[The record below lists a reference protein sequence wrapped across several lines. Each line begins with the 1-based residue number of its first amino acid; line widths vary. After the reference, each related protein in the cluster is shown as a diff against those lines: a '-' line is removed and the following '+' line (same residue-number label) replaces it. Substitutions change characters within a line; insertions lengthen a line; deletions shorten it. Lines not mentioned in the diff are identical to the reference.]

1 MKNHAWLVC
10 SDVVLTRM
18 CLVDKGV
25 ECVPHCLLCENHDE
39 TLRHVFC
46 LFPQVLSVGNRLSY
60 GSRLNQ
66 LCNLHQTCNNCFL
79 HLAEIETPQEVAARS
94 HLVWDD
100 WKLAQTSN
108 SRNPH
113 LAQVTAESSWKKPP
127 SDIVTIT

>member
-79 HLAEIETPQEVAARS
+79 HLAEICQKKSSHQFCYAYYVEYLKTKKQQALGQHYRNTSRS
-94 HLVWDD
+94 
-100 WKLAQTSN
+100 S
-108 SRNPH
+108 S
-113 LAQVTAESSWKKPP
+113 QVTFSLG
-127 SDIVTIT
+127 